1 MSKILSFEKFIK
13 ESPDTVY
20 DNNGNEFSWSDKD
33 ARPFGWLD
41 IIPQTDPIYLRATS
55 DDMTHEKLVSG
66 FLVAF
71 QAPWNKRNPDLIA
84 KSLEMTE
91 IETTKPWMDVIQ
103 ELGKNQ
109 NTWTSL
115 IDGSIYQYFK
125 EVIFSDN
132 GELAVRSEIFKKS
145 GRIWLNSKIIS
156 FWNRLF
162 EISKEDLNT
171 VFSSYNI
178 NPEVG
183 NTFLIDLVNPSKMNL
198 EETPEKKL
206 PTISEFFGGK
216 KEKSEKLSSK
226 EDEKKMREMLAQKH
240 IETDPAKRKA
250 IQKELGLNKETP
262 PWGSTKVA
270 EKNPLTWRY
279 AKYQES
285 FSFFDYFKM
294 VMEAREVEFGKY
306 KGYQGKAKVYVN
318 LHASVPKE
326 KKLVYSVQGYIPD
339 PRYPKTNRSKSKVI
353 GYDNKLVLNDVTFKV
368 NERGWKKVQEQGGKK
383 NVHSMVIGTIS
394 DEKPTRYST
403 IVTYDPRRY
412 RYFVRFEGETPIP
425 IKSAKKV
432 AFNPDGLTADGII
445 DMSEQEIRAEGP
457 LLTPEEMYYMQR
469 RKEELA
475 YMKKLKRKNKINDK

>member
-41 IIPQTDPIYLRATS
+41 IIPQTDPVYLKTT
-55 DDMTHEKLVSG
+55 DVDMTHDKLVSG
-66 FLVAF
+66 FLSAF
-71 QAPWNKRNPDLIA
+71 LADWNKKNPHLIA
-84 KSLEMTE
+84 MSLNKTG
-91 IETTKPWMDVIQ
+91 ITTNKPWLEFVE
-103 ELGKNQ
+103 ELGKNR
-109 NTWTSL
+109 NAWESL
-115 IDGSIYQYFK
+115 IDGSIYDYFK
-125 EVIFSDN
+125 EIILSDR

-145 GRIWLNSKIIS
+145 GRIWMNSKIIS
-156 FWNRLF
+156 FWNRIG
-162 EISKEDLNT
+162 EVSKEDLN
-171 VFSSYNI
+171 VIFSSYNI
-178 NPEVG
+178 KPEVS
-183 NTFLIDLVNPSKMNL
+183 NTFLIDLINPSKMNL
-198 EETPEKKL
+198 EEKPEKKL
-206 PTISEFFGGK
+206 PTISEFFGAK
-216 KEKSEKLSSK
+216 KEKSEKVFSK
-226 EDEKKMREMLAQKH
+226 EEEKKMREMLAQKH

-250 IQKELGLNKETP
+250 IQKEFGYGDGNQ

-270 EKNPLTWRY
+270 EKNPFNWRY

-285 FSFFDYFKM
+285 FSFLNYFNM

-326 KKLVYSVQGYIPD
+326 KKLVYSIQGYVPD
-339 PRYPKTNRSKSKVI
+339 PKYPKTNRSKSKVI

-383 NVHSMVIGTIS
+383 NVHSMVVGTIS
-394 DEKPTRYST
+394 EENPTRYST
-403 IVTYDPRRY
+403 VVTYDPRRY

-432 AFNPDGLTADGII
+432 AFNPDGLTAEGIV
-445 DMSEQEIRAEGP
+445 DMTEQEVRAEGP
-457 LLTPEEMYYMQR
+457 LLTQEEIYYMQR

-475 YMKKLKRKNKINDK
+475 YIQKLKRKKQNNK